1 MHPVK
6 FGCFHVFKSFNF
18 QHDLNLGG
26 GESHVVPRLE
36 STGVDARVK
45 CGVWLTIAAK
55 VGPNAPVHE
64 RVISFIV
71 HVLYKRVC
79 MTVS

>member
-1 MHPVK
+1 
-6 FGCFHVFKSFNF
+6 
-18 QHDLNLGG
+18 
-26 GESHVVPRLE
+26 VVPRLE